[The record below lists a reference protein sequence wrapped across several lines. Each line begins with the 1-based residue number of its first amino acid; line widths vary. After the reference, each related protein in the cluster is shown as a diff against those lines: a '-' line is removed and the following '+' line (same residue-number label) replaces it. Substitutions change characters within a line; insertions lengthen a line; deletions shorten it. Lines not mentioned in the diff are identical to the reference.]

1 MAGEEKGGSAYIQ
14 KVRHETGR
22 FVKDVLAENDGLRG
36 LVASLQSEKLSLWD
50 QIQTMRSEVERLQR
64 EQAHLTHQLVQ
75 VEAKNRR
82 FSEEYLKVEQE
93 NSNLANLYVAGY
105 RLHATLDRQEI
116 LGIIQEIIVNLI
128 GSEELAIF
136 EVDAEG
142 SALLQVASVGLE
154 PGRFHRIPL
163 GAGIIG
169 RVARTGRTYLAE
181 EGHAGAASPAERNLT
196 ACIALKVDGH
206 ITGAIAIFRL
216 LQQKPGFEPVD
227 QELLDLLATHAATAL
242 YCAGLYAQRIAA
254 APAAA

>member
-1 MAGEEKGGSAYIQ
+1 MAGDGKGGSAYIQ
-14 KVRHETGR
+14 KVRRETGQ
-22 FVKDVLAENDGLRG
+22 FVKHVMAENDTLRG

-50 QIQTMRSEVERLQR
+50 QIQTMRSETERLQR

-82 FSEEYLKVEQE
+82 FSEEYLKVELE
-93 NSNLANLYVAGY
+93 NGNLANLYVASY
-105 RLHATLDRQEI
+105 RLHATLNRQEI

-136 EVDAEG
+136 EVDAER
-142 SALLQVASVGLE
+142 SALLQIASIGLE

-169 RVARTGRTYLAE
+169 RVGRTGATYLAE

-216 LQQKPGFEPVD
+216 LQQKACLELLD
-227 QELLDLLATHAATAL
+227 RELLDLLATHAATAL
-242 YCAGLYAQRIAA
+242 YRAGLHTHHVAA
-254 APAAA
+254 VPAAA